1 MSVNRGRFILI
12 ALGVIFGLGIYGA
25 YQLDPDGFLAQPA
38 DYVYRVVQLFAAEGD
53 WTAGYERL
61 PLALEIARFLAPVI
75 TVTSLIL
82 LFAEGIW
89 TGFINM
95 RVRLYQDHVVIVGL
109 SDAAMVLIHSCRRRR
124 LRVVVLERDTTNP
137 HLAACRAMFVPV
149 LLGDG
154 KQGELLR
161 RARIHRARCLISFI
175 NVDDDNVELSLRIQ
189 EVVETARAA
198 SRPPL
203 KVILQVTDM
212 QLGSRLE
219 SYPKFFEHPQRMEV
233 RFFNLDEQAA
243 RTLFRDYLP
252 DVYADALGFAGVHI
266 VVVGY
271 GHLGKHIVSTALK
284 QAHYGNDQPL
294 IVTVLDPDA
303 DSEAELFAQ
312 QCPQMALA
320 AEVRFRR
327 TELAPEFI
335 RRDLAE
341 LNLQDA
347 TMIVTCLESDADNMS
362 LALAFRQL
370 TLLAA
375 VPNAP
380 VFVALRNSRG
390 LAQLVESGRGNPE
403 IPDGLFP
410 FGTVEQLMRVDRVI
424 NEHLDQ
430 LAIALH
436 EKYLEE
442 VAQHDVAQASH
453 RPWGQLPEMFRNDS
467 RALAD
472 HIPTKLRAG
481 GYRLVR
487 KHINF
492 AFEDAEI
499 ERLARIEKNRW
510 NAEKASL
517 GWRYA
522 EYRSDLARV
531 HPGLKRWADSSAQER
546 AYDLAS
552 VRELP
557 NLLAE
562 KLDLGISKQIIIGIT
577 GHRAHRLI
585 KHKAYVERQVH
596 EQLKKIAY
604 QHPGADFAVL
614 SALADGSDRL
624 VADLALDTLNASLI
638 VALPLPYEI
647 YKRSFGHADDLSN
660 EESNEEFQQFVG
672 RASLYFEMPLRFGGA
687 QLLERDDA
695 EGEMARARQ
704 YALAGAYIVS
714 RSHELIAVWDGKDAR
729 GIGGTGDVVRWRE
742 EGGVPPEFAFS
753 GHFFAPTEM
762 TRPRVVSIPGG
773 EDPSG
778 QRAGIDTREESAG

>member
-1 MSVNRGRFILI
+1 MSVNRGRFIVV
-12 ALGVIFGLGIYGA
+12 ALGVIFGLGVYGA
-25 YQLDPDGFLAQPA
+25 YTLDPQGFLANPA
-38 DYVYRVVQLFAAEGD
+38 DYLYKVVQLFAAEGD
-53 WTAGYERL
+53 WTAGEEAL
-61 PLALEIARFLAPVI
+61 PWSLEIARFLAPVF
-75 TVTSLIL
+75 TVASLVL

-89 TGFINM
+89 TGLINL
-95 RVRLYQDHVVIVGL
+95 RVRIYHDHVIIVGL
-109 SDAAMVLIHSCRRRR
+109 SDAAMVLIRSCRRRR
-124 LRVVVLERDTTNP
+124 LRVVVIEHDMSNP
-137 HLAACRAMFVPV
+137 HLAACRTLFVPV
-149 LLGDG
+149 LIGDG

-161 RARIHRARCLISFI
+161 RARVHRARCLISFV

-198 SRPPL
+198 AKPPL
-203 KVILQVTDM
+203 KVVLQVADM

-243 RTLFRDYLP
+243 RALFRDYLP
-252 DVYADALGFAGVHI
+252 DVYADALACDRVHI
-266 VVVGY
+266 VVLGY
-271 GHLGKHIVSTALK
+271 QQLGKHIVSTALK
-284 QAHYGNDQPL
+284 QAHYGNDKAL
-294 IVTVLDPDA
+294 KITVLDPDA
-303 DSEAELFAQ
+303 ESAAVLFHQ
-312 QCPQMALA
+312 QCPDIGLA
-320 AEVRFRR
+320 AEVEFLRA
-327 TELAPEFI
+327 ELVPEFL
-335 RRDLAE
+335 RRDLERFA
-341 LNLQDA
+341 LHDA
-347 TMIVTCLESDADNMS
+347 TMMVTCLESDADNMS
-362 LALAFRQL
+362 MALALRQL

-375 VPNAP
+375 LPNAP

-403 IPDGLFP
+403 IPDGLYP

-424 NEHLDQ
+424 NENLDQ

-436 EKYLEE
+436 DQFLEE
-442 VAQHDVAQASH
+442 VAQQEEAQPSH
-453 RPWGQLPEMFRNDS
+453 RPWGQLSEVFRNDS

-472 HIPTKLRAG
+472 HIPAKLRAG

-487 KHINF
+487 KGIRF
-492 AFEDAEI
+492 SFSQPEI

-517 GWRYA
+517 GWRFA
-522 EYRSDLARV
+522 EQRSDLAKV
-531 HPGLKRWADSSAQER
+531 HPGLKAWRETSAEER

-557 NLLAE
+557 RLLG
-562 KLDLGISKQIIIGIT
+562 DRLGLGVSRQIVIGIT

-596 EQLKKIAY
+596 EQLKNIASQY
-604 QHPGADFAVL
+604 PGADFAVL

-624 VADLALDTLNASLI
+624 VADLALETLNARLI

-647 YKRSFGHADDLSN
+647 YKRSFGHRHHMSN
-660 EESNEEFQQFVG
+660 EDSNEEFQRFVG

-695 EGEMARARQ
+695 EGEAARAMQ

-714 RSHELIAVWDGKDAR
+714 RSQELIAVWDGKDAR
-729 GIGGTGDVVRWRE
+729 GVGGTAEVVSWRSA
-742 EGGVPPEFAFS
+742 GAVPDEYAFPP
-753 GHFFAPTEM
+753 HFYPAVEM
-762 TRPRVVSIPGG
+762 TPPRVISIPGG
-773 EDPSG
+773 DDSKTIADSPP
-778 QRAGIDTREESAG
+778 REESAG